1 MTLKVAVLGSP
12 VSHSL
17 SPTLHN
23 AAYRVLGLD
32 IQYTAIQTSTDQ
44 LAERINELG
53 SDYLGYS
60 LTMPLKQ
67 EVLTLVSNQSR
78 LVEQTGCANTVY
90 RDAHGQWAL
99 ENTDVFGITET
110 IRQADFGPLK
120 SACIIGSGAT
130 ARSALSALAN
140 LGIREVTIF
149 ARNREAVAI
158 LRGQSEPLG
167 IDIQAIDLEREITFT
182 GDLVISTVP
191 STAQTQVIDSLI
203 ANQTLPALL
212 DIAYNPWPSDLARY
226 WVEHGGGPVLSGI
239 EMLLWQATVQ
249 VELFTGRSAPIE
261 AMRTAL
267 PEGLWP
273 R

>member
-1 MTLKVAVLGSP
+1 MAVLGSP

-23 AAYRVLGLD
+23 AAYKALGLD

-67 EVLTLVSNQSR
+67 KVLTLVSNQSP

-110 IRQADFGPLK
+110 IRQADFGQLK

-130 ARSALSALAN
+130 ARSALSALAD

-149 ARNREAVAI
+149 ARNREAVAT

-182 GDLVISTVP
+182 GELVISTVP
-191 STAQTQVIDSLI
+191 SAAQTQVIDSLI

-226 WVEHGGGPVLSGI
+226 WAAHHGGPVLSGI

-249 VELFTGRSAPIE
+249 VELFTRRSAPIE
-261 AMRTAL
+261 AMRAAL
-267 PEGLWP
+267 SQG
-273 R
+273 

>member
-1 MTLKVAVLGSP
+1 MTLKAAVLGSP
-12 VSHSL
+12 ISHSL
-17 SPTLHN
+17 SPTLHK
-23 AAYRVLGLD
+23 AAYKALGLD
-32 IQYTAIQTSTDQ
+32 IQYTAIQTSTEL

-53 SDYLGYS
+53 SDYLGCS

-67 EVLTLVSNQSR
+67 KVLTLVSNQSP

-110 IRQADFGPLK
+110 IRQADFGPLN

-130 ARSALSALAN
+130 ARSALRALAN
-140 LGIREVTIF
+140 LGVREVTCF
-149 ARNREAVAI
+149 ARNREAVAT

-191 STAQTQVIDSLI
+191 SAAQTQVIDSLI
-203 ANQTLPALL
+203 ANQPLPALL

-226 WVEHGGGPVLSGI
+226 WAAHHGGPVLSGI

-249 VELFTGRSAPIE
+249 VELFTGCSAPIE
-261 AMRTAL
+261 AMRAAL
-267 PEGLWP
+267 PQGLWP

>member
-1 MTLKVAVLGSP
+1 MAVLGSP

-23 AAYRVLGLD
+23 AAYKALGLD
-32 IQYTAIQTSTDQ
+32 IQYTAIQTSTEL

-67 EVLTLVSNQSR
+67 KVLTLVSNQSP

-110 IRQADFGPLK
+110 IRQADFGQLK

-130 ARSALSALAN
+130 ARSALSALAD

-149 ARNREAVAI
+149 ARNREAVAT
-158 LRGQSEPLG
+158 LRGQSELLG

-182 GDLVISTVP
+182 GELVISTVP
-191 STAQTQVIDSLI
+191 SAAQTQVIDSLI

-226 WVEHGGGPVLSGI
+226 WVEHRGGPVLSGI

-249 VELFTGRSAPIE
+249 VELFTGRPAPIE
-261 AMRTAL
+261 AMRAAL
-267 PEGLWP
+267 SQG
-273 R
+273 